1 MKTMNQYYFYWITIP
16 IPWSCDEK
24 SRIGESAFDSEH
36 EMQLMGKKNFE
47 DFVDDDEIP
56 ADMSKKETIVNAA
69 SKNISAVK
77 EILKYCIILF

>member
-16 IPWSCDEK
+16 IPWSCDGK
-24 SRIGESAFDSEH
+24 SRIGESAFDFEH

-47 DFVDDDEIP
+47 DDDEIP
-56 ADMSKKETIVNAA
+56 ADMSKKETIVNAT
-69 SKNISAVK
+69 SKNITAVK

>member
-16 IPWSCDEK
+16 IPWSCDGK
-24 SRIGESAFDSEH
+24 SRISESDFDSEH

-56 ADMSKKETIVNAA
+56 ADMSQKRDNR
-69 SKNISAVK
+69 
-77 EILKYCIILF
+77 

>member
-1 MKTMNQYYFYWITIP
+1 
-16 IPWSCDEK
+16 
-24 SRIGESAFDSEH
+24 
-36 EMQLMGKKNFE
+36 MQLMGKKNFE

-69 SKNISAVK
+69 SKNITVVK